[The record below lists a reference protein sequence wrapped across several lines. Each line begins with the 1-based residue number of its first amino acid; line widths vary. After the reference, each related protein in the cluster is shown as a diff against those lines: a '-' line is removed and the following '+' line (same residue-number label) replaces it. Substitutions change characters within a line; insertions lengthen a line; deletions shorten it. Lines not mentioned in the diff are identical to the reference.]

1 MKEESE
7 KAGLKFNIQ
16 KMMIMASGLIVSW
29 QIDGETMEMVTDFI
43 LLFIGSKIKSVTVS
57 TVSPSICHEEMGPD
71 AMILVF

>member
-29 QIDGETMEMVTDFI
+29 QIDGETMEMVTDFG
-43 LLFIGSKIKSVTVS
+43 F
-57 TVSPSICHEEMGPD
+57 SISRVWM
-71 AMILVF
+71 